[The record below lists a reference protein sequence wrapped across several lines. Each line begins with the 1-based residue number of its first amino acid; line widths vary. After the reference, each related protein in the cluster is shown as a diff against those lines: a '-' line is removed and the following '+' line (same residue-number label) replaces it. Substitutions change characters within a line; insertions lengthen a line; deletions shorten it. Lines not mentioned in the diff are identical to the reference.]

1 MSWDEAVAQIM
12 TATSDAGQ
20 YRAPRDLVSGTPH
33 TKLAATSKDV
43 INFASNDYLG
53 LSQHPTLRRAAIAAI
68 ERNGTGSGSARL
80 IVGSR
85 PTHSQLE
92 RRLAQWRCADA
103 ATLFSTGYTANLGAI
118 STFGRHASAVLS
130 DELNH
135 ASIIDGCRLSQ
146 GQTIVYRH
154 RDLSDLDSK
163 LAGAGPQALVV
174 TDTVFSMDGDVAPI
188 HDLAAICARHQAL
201 LILDDAHMVFDE
213 DLTGELDCPTL
224 RVGTLSK
231 TVGCIGGYV
240 CGPAAYI
247 DVLVNKARPYIFTTA
262 GTPAATAAAI
272 AAIDILEGCEGK
284 QLKATLRSN
293 IDQVRPGHPSPIIPI
308 ILGNEDRS
316 VAVSSEL
323 QKMGILVPAIRP
335 PTVAPGTSRLR
346 LTVSAAH
353 TPGDMRRLLSALD
366 AAGVDAT

>member
-1 MSWDEAVAQIM
+1 MSWDEAVARIVA
-12 TATSDAGQ
+12 TTSDAGR
-20 YRAPRDLVSGTPH
+20 YRAPRDLASGTPH
-33 TKLAATSKDV
+33 TKIAATGRDV

-53 LSQHPTLRRAAIAAI
+53 LSQHPALRRAAIAAI
-68 ERNGTGSGSARL
+68 ACNGTGSGSARL
-80 IVGSR
+80 IAGSR

-103 ATLFSTGYTANLGAI
+103 AILFSTGYTANLGAI

-146 GQTIVYRH
+146 SPTTVYRH
-154 RDLSDLDSK
+154 CDITGLDSQ
-163 LAGAGPQALVV
+163 LAAVGPQALVV
-174 TDTVFSMDGDVAPI
+174 SDTVFSMDGDIAPI
-188 HDLAAICARHQAL
+188 HDLAAVCARHQAL
-201 LILDDAHMVFDE
+201 LILDDAHMVFGE
-213 DLTGELDCPTL
+213 HLTGELDCPAL

-231 TVGCIGGYV
+231 AAGGIGGYV

-247 DVLVNKARPYIFTTA
+247 EVLVNQARPYIFTTA

-272 AAIDILEGCEGK
+272 AAIDILEGSEGS

-308 ILGNEDRS
+308 ILGDEDRA

-353 TPGDMRRLLSALD
+353 SPADMSQLLSALD

>member
-1 MSWDEAVAQIM
+1 MSWDETVAQIM
-12 TATSDAGQ
+12 TATSEAGQ
-20 YRAPRDLVSGTPH
+20 YRAPRDLVRGTPH

-53 LSQHPTLRRAAIAAI
+53 LSQHPALRRAAIAAI

-85 PTHSQLE
+85 PTHTQLE
-92 RRLAQWRCADA
+92 RRLARWRCAEA
-103 ATLFSTGYTANLGAI
+103 AVLFSTGYTANLGAI

-135 ASIIDGCRLSQ
+135 ASIIDGCRLSK
-146 GQTIVYRH
+146 GRTIVYRH
-154 RDLSDLDSK
+154 CDLADLDSK
-163 LAGAGPQALVV
+163 LAAVGPQALVV
-174 TDTVFSMDGDVAPI
+174 TDTVFSMDGDIAPV

-201 LILDDAHMVFDE
+201 LILDDAHMVFE
-213 DLTGELDCPTL
+213 KGLTGELDCPTL

-240 CGPAAYI
+240 CGPATYI

-272 AAIDILEGCEGK
+272 AAIDILEESEGE
-284 QLKATLRSN
+284 QLKETLRSN
-293 IDQVRPGHPSPIIPI
+293 IDQVRLGHPSPIIPI
-308 ILGNEDRS
+308 TLGDEDRA
-316 VAVSSEL
+316 VAVSSGL
-323 QKMGILVPAIRP
+323 QRMGILVPAIRP

-353 TPGDMRRLLSALD
+353 TPGDMTRLLSALEAVD
-366 AAGVDAT
+366 VDAT